1 MINVAEIYLIIMLL
15 LHPIDEIYTCNNPN
29 LIDMN
34 QHLLCN
40 WTYEDFEKKQGKLIL
55 KKQRDVDNVIK
66 AYYRKKYWEKKDE

>member
-40 WTYEDFEKKQGKLIL
+40 WTNEDFEKKQGKLVL